1 MIHVSNFEMEVAA
14 VVVVVVEEAAAASHI
29 SCVVVTEVGRMPS
42 RTR

>member
-1 MIHVSNFEMEVAA
+1 MHVSNFEMEVAA
-14 VVVVVVEEAAAASHI
+14 VVAVVEEEAAASHI